1 MLVSYD
7 SSPEPEAAASA
18 PSTSKAVL
26 PAVAQT
32 QAEEGLESD
41 EEVEFDPTDAFG
53 LKQAPTVAQ
62 KSAASGKAVVV
73 ASAPDVMVLVSC
85 FPSISRLLWR
95 YCPGGLAG
103 GSTVIRRCYAT

>member
-18 PSTSKAVL
+18 PSSSKAVL
-26 PAVAQT
+26 PAVAQEGMES
-32 QAEEGLESD
+32 EEEE

-53 LKQAPTVAQ
+53 LKQAPTVAPTVAQ

-85 FPSISRLLWR
+85 FPSIVLSFW
-95 YCPGGLAG
+95 
-103 GSTVIRRCYAT
+103 